1 MSKLLIDYQYF
12 GTVNYYKILFQ
23 FSNIEFE
30 EYESYQKGSFR
41 NRTPIPG
48 ANGVI
53 NLSVPLQK
61 GRDQKALFRDIKI
74 DYREKWMVQHIRA
87 LDACY
92 NRAPFYEFYRDG
104 IRDLL
109 SQEETDLMALDK
121 KLVLWVLKMLKHKPV
136 ISTTEVYN
144 RQVDRGIFDARNT
157 VLPGKETNKALDL
170 SVPEYDQVFKDRIG
184 FKPNMS
190 ILDLLFC
197 NGPASAGLLKSS
209 NSRF

>member
-1 MSKLLIDYQYF
+1 MSKLLIEYQYF
-12 GTVNYYKILFQ
+12 GTVNYYKTLFRYL
-23 FSNIEFE
+23 NIEFE
-30 EYESYQKGSFR
+30 EYENYQKGSFR
-41 NRTPIPG
+41 NRTPVPG

-74 DYREKWMVQHIRA
+74 DYRENWMVQHIRT

-92 NRAPFYEFYRDG
+92 NRAPFYEFYRDS

-109 SQEETDLMALDK
+109 NQEETHLMSLDK
-121 KLVLWVLKMLKHKPV
+121 KLVQWVLKMLKAKPV
-136 ISTTEVYN
+136 ISSTERYSLKV
-144 RQVDRGIFDARNT
+144 QEEIVDARNSI
-157 VLPGKETNKALDL
+157 LPGKDL
-170 SVPEYDQVFKDRIG
+170 SIDIPEYAQVFEDRIG

-197 NGPASAGLLKSS
+197 QGPASAGLLKSS
-209 NSRF
+209 NSRI

>member
-1 MSKLLIDYQYF
+1 MSKLIIDYQYF
-12 GTVNYYKILFQ
+12 GTVNFYKILFQ

-74 DYREKWMVQHIRA
+74 DYREKWMVQHMRA

-104 IRDLL
+104 IRELL
-109 SQEETDLMALDK
+109 SQEETDLLALDK
-121 KLVLWVLKMLKHKPV
+121 KLVVWVLKMLKHKPV
-136 ISTTEVYN
+136 ISATEVYS
-144 RQVDRGIFDARNT
+144 RPLDGGIFDARNI
-157 VLPGKETNKALDL
+157 VLPGKEPGQELDL

>member
-1 MSKLLIDYQYF
+1 MSKLLIEYQYF
-12 GTVNYYKILFQ
+12 GTVNYYKTLFQ
-23 FSNIEFE
+23 YLNIEFE
-30 EYESYQKGSFR
+30 EYENYQKGSFR
-41 NRTPIPG
+41 NRTPVPG

-74 DYREKWMVQHIRA
+74 DYRENWMVQHIRT

-92 NRAPFYEFYRDG
+92 NRTPFYEFYRDS

-109 SQEETDLMALDK
+109 NQEETHLMSLDK
-121 KLVLWVLKMLKHKPV
+121 KLVQWVLKMLKAKPV
-136 ISTTEVYN
+136 ISSTERYSLKV
-144 RQVDRGIFDARNT
+144 QEEIVDARNSI
-157 VLPGKETNKALDL
+157 LPGKDL
-170 SVPEYDQVFKDRIG
+170 SIDIPEYAQVFEDRIG

-197 NGPASAGLLKSS
+197 QGPASAGLLKSS
-209 NSRF
+209 NSRI

>member
-1 MSKLLIDYQYF
+1 MSKLLIEYQYF
-12 GTVNYYKILFQ
+12 GTVNYYKTLFRYL
-23 FSNIEFE
+23 NIEFE
-30 EYESYQKGSFR
+30 EYENYQKGSFR
-41 NRTPIPG
+41 NRTLVPG

-74 DYREKWMVQHIRA
+74 DYRENWMVQHIRT

-92 NRAPFYEFYRDG
+92 NRAPFYEFYRDS

-109 SQEETDLMALDK
+109 NQEETHLMSLDK
-121 KLVLWVLKMLKHKPV
+121 KLVQWVLKMLKAKPV
-136 ISTTEVYN
+136 ISSTERYSLKV
-144 RQVDRGIFDARNT
+144 QEEIVDARNSI
-157 VLPGKETNKALDL
+157 LPGKDL
-170 SVPEYDQVFKDRIG
+170 SIDIPEYAQVFEDRIG

-197 NGPASAGLLKSS
+197 QGPASAGLLKSS
-209 NSRF
+209 NSRI

>member
-1 MSKLLIDYQYF
+1 MSKLLIEYQYF
-12 GTVNYYKILFQ
+12 GTLNYYKTLFQ
-23 FSNIEFE
+23 YLNIEFE
-30 EYESYQKGSFR
+30 EYENYQKGSFR
-41 NRTPIPG
+41 NRTPVPG

-74 DYREKWMVQHIRA
+74 DYRENWMVQHIRT

-92 NRAPFYEFYRDG
+92 NRAPFYEFYRDS

-109 SQEETDLMALDK
+109 NQEETHLMSLDK
-121 KLVLWVLKMLKHKPV
+121 KLVQWVLKMLKAKPV
-136 ISTTEVYN
+136 ISSTERYSLKIQEEIV
-144 RQVDRGIFDARNT
+144 DARNSI
-157 VLPGKETNKALDL
+157 LPGKDL
-170 SVPEYDQVFKDRIG
+170 SIDIPEYAQVFEDRIG

-197 NGPASAGLLKSS
+197 QGPASAGLLKSS
-209 NSRF
+209 NSRI

>member
-1 MSKLLIDYQYF
+1 MSKLLIEYQYF
-12 GTVNYYKILFQ
+12 GTVNYYKTLFQ
-23 FSNIEFE
+23 YLNIEFE
-30 EYESYQKGSFR
+30 EYENYQKGSFR
-41 NRTPIPG
+41 NRTPVPG

-74 DYREKWMVQHIRA
+74 DYRENWMVQHIRT

-92 NRAPFYEFYRDG
+92 NRAPFYEFYRDS

-109 SQEETDLMALDK
+109 NQEETYLMSLDK
-121 KLVLWVLKMLKHKPV
+121 KLVQWVLKMLKAKPV
-136 ISTTEVYN
+136 ISSTERYSLKV
-144 RQVDRGIFDARNT
+144 QEEIVDARNSI
-157 VLPGKETNKALDL
+157 LPGRDL
-170 SVPEYDQVFKDRIG
+170 SIDIPEYAQVFEDRIG

-197 NGPASAGLLKSS
+197 QGPASAGLLKSS
-209 NSRF
+209 NSRI

>member
-1 MSKLLIDYQYF
+1 MNKLLIDYQYF

-30 EYESYQKGSFR
+30 EYESYKKGSFR

-74 DYREKWMVQHIRA
+74 DYREKWMVQQMRA

-104 IRDLL
+104 IQELL
-109 SQEETDLMALDK
+109 SQEETHLMTLDK
-121 KLVLWVLKMLKHKPV
+121 KLVLWVLKMLKAKPV
-136 ISTTEVYN
+136 ISVTEAYT
-144 RQVDRGIFDARNT
+144 RSVDGEIFDARNT
-157 VLPGKETNKALDL
+157 VLPGKETNKALDF

>member
-1 MSKLLIDYQYF
+1 MSKLIIDYQYF

-41 NRTPIPG
+41 NRTPVPG

-74 DYREKWMVQHIRA
+74 DYREKWMVQHMRA

-109 SQEETDLMALDK
+109 SQEETDLMAMDK

-136 ISTTEVYN
+136 ISATEVYN
-144 RQVDRGIFDARNT
+144 RQVDGEEFDARNA
-157 VLPGKETNKALDL
+157 VLPGKETNIAMDL

>member
-74 DYREKWMVQHIRA
+74 DYREKWMVQHMRA

-104 IRDLL
+104 ISDLL
-109 SQEETDLMALDK
+109 SQEETYLMALDR
-121 KLVLWVLKMLKHKPV
+121 KLVVWVLKMLKHKPV
-136 ISTTEVYN
+136 ISATEVYN
-144 RQVDRGIFDARNT
+144 RQVDGGILDARNT
-157 VLPGKETNKALDL
+157 ILPGKETDKELDL

>member
-1 MSKLLIDYQYF
+1 MSKLLIEYQYF
-12 GTVNYYKILFQ
+12 GTVNYYKTLFQ
-23 FSNIEFE
+23 YLNIEFE
-30 EYESYQKGSFR
+30 EYENYQKGSFR
-41 NRTPIPG
+41 NRTPVPG

-74 DYREKWMVQHIRA
+74 DYRENWMVQHIRT

-92 NRAPFYEFYRDG
+92 NRAPFYEFYRDS

-109 SQEETDLMALDK
+109 NQEETYLMSLDK
-121 KLVLWVLKMLKHKPV
+121 KLVQWVLKMLKAKPV
-136 ISTTEVYN
+136 ISSTERYSLKV
-144 RQVDRGIFDARNT
+144 QEEIVDARNSI
-157 VLPGKETNKALDL
+157 LPGRDL
-170 SVPEYDQVFKDRIG
+170 SIDIPEYAQVFEDRIG

-197 NGPASAGLLKSS
+197 QGPASAGLFKSS
-209 NSRF
+209 NSRI